1 MKKRLIR
8 NKKVRY
14 GGLAVMLTVM
24 VIAVAVLANAN
35 VDSMAQRYGWYTSML
50 PTEAFDVSENGYALL
65 RESFDAAAKTNGK
78 QPPVRIIFCDE
89 EANVSDTSAYN
100 YYLYH
105 TVKDLSERFD
115 NITVEYVDIY
125 TNPSQR
131 LKDFTVSEN
140 PLTGETIETPL
151 YSTSVIVT
159 NDADYHRVYGWQEF
173 YVYEDEDAESPWAY
187 NGERTMVS
195 AVLRAVEN
203 NERLACFLVNHG
215 ETFYDYELVGLLD
228 DAGYTVTTLD
238 LYQEEIPDACR
249 LLISYNP
256 KTDLVSDELSEKSE
270 VDILESFLE
279 KDGTS
284 FYVFLGNAT
293 PSLPNF
299 EGFLEGWGVS
309 TEVSVQ
315 NGVSYRYMIQDPSQ
329 TLSSDGYTIYG
340 QAMRETNGAFVS
352 DADYVVFSGATSLRI
367 SAQNYLNNGNG
378 TYSSTDG
385 MRTVYPMY
393 QSSEKAVVWANGIA
407 VDGGALMLMS
417 LTEQT
422 SATGS
427 SYVGVIASAKF
438 ATADYL
444 QSAVYGNTDVVFR
457 LLGKTGDVL
466 TPEGLNIVPF
476 ASREIS
482 ILTTSQM
489 LTWTLCLT
497 LIPTGIVAIVAV
509 VVLVKRRRA

>member
-24 VIAVAVLANAN
+24 VLVVTVLINVN
-35 VDSMAQRYGWYTSML
+35 VDSMAQRYGWYASML

-65 RESFDAAAKTNGK
+65 RESFEAAKANGK
-78 QPPVRIIFCDE
+78 QSSVRIIFCDE
-89 EANVSDTSAYN
+89 EENVSDVSGYN

-105 TVKDLSERFD
+105 TVSDMAERFD

-131 LKDFTVSEN
+131 LKDFTISEN

-159 NDADYHRVYGWQEF
+159 NDADYHQIYSWQDF
-173 YVYEDEDAESPWAY
+173 YVFEDEEASTPWAY
-187 NGERTMVS
+187 NGERKMAS
-195 AVLRAVEN
+195 AILKAVEN
-203 NERLACFLVNHG
+203 EQRLVCFLMNHG
-215 ETFYDYELVGLLD
+215 ETFYDYELVGLLGE
-228 DAGYTVTTLD
+228 AGYTVATLD
-238 LYQEEIPDACR
+238 LYQEEIPKNCQ

-256 KTDLVSDELSEKSE
+256 NTDLVADELSEKSE
-270 VDILESFLE
+270 VDILETFL
-279 KDGTS
+279 KTDGHA
-284 FYVFLGNAT
+284 FYVFLENGT
-293 PSLPNF
+293 PNLPNF
-299 EGFLEGWGVS
+299 EKFLESWGVS
-309 TEVSVQ
+309 AEVSVQ
-315 NGVSYRYMIQDPSQ
+315 NEVSYRYMIQDPSQ
-329 TLSSDGYTIYG
+329 ALSSDGYTIYG
-340 QAMRETNGAFVS
+340 QAMRDMGGEFAG
-352 DADYVVFSGATSLRI
+352 DAEYVVFADATSLRI
-367 SAQNYLNNGNG
+367 TSQNYLNNGNG

-393 QSSEKAVVWANGIA
+393 QSSEKSVSWANGIA
-407 VDGGALMLMS
+407 VDGGSSMLMT

-422 SATGS
+422 NASGN
-427 SYVGVIASAKF
+427 SYVGVIASVKF
-438 ATADYL
+438 GTADYL
-444 QSAVYGNTDVVFR
+444 QSAVYGNTDVIFR
-457 LLGKTGDVL
+457 LLNKTGDVI
-466 TPEGLNIVPF
+466 TPEGLTIVPF
-476 ASREIS
+476 NSREIS

-497 LIPTGIVAIVAV
+497 LIPTGIVASIAI